1 MLKVSYAHTG
11 FFSQIILDYLEQQE
25 VLKPFYKH
33 SPTIQGIQQAIND
46 RRAYNTDRALIS
58 DVLRLQYSRA
68 ETSEKVLENI
78 ELLKKENTFTIC
90 TAHQPNIFTGHLY
103 FIYKILHAI
112 KLADHLNEELS
123 GNRFVPVYYMGSE
136 DADLKELGHV
146 NIDGIKHEWKTK
158 QKGAVGKM
166 LVDAPLIEIT
176 QKLIAQLAG
185 LKFAGD
191 VQQLLTRFF
200 VKGTTIQE
208 ATFLF
213 VNELFKNY
221 GLIILLADVPELKQ
235 KMQQVFKDDLIENKP
250 SQIVNKTAEQF
261 PAKYKVQ
268 AQPRDINLFYFKD
281 DLRNRFI
288 EKGNFYVDDS
298 LISFSREEI
307 LIELEDHPD
316 RFSPNVI
323 LRGLYQETILP
334 NIIFIG
340 GGGELAYWL
349 ELKALF
355 ENYQVPFPVLLLRN
369 SFLLI
374 NEKAKLLQE
383 KLHFTTLDI
392 FKQETDLLSDWVKRE
407 SKNQVY
413 LSLEKQ
419 QIVNTYNDINKVV
432 KNIDVTLQ
440 QHAEAL
446 QAKALN
452 ALNVLEKKMLKAEKR
467 KFEAEQR
474 QISKLKSLLFPHGQ
488 LQERID
494 NFLPYYAKHG
504 AAFIDALYKNSAVL
518 NDGFT
523 IVELTAST

>member
-1 MLKVSYAHTG
+1 MLKVPYAHTG
-11 FFSQIILDYLEQQE
+11 FFSHIILDYLEQQE

-33 SPTIQGIQQAIND
+33 SLTIQGIQQAIHE
-46 RRAYNTDRALIS
+46 RKAYNTDRALIS
-58 DVLRLQYSRA
+58 EVLKNQYHRA
-68 ETSEKVLENI
+68 ETSAKVLTNI
-78 ELLKKENTFTIC
+78 ELLKRENTFTVC

-103 FIYKILHAI
+103 FIYKILHVI

-123 GNRFVPVYYMGSE
+123 GNHFVPVYYMGSE
-136 DADLKELGHV
+136 DADLEELGHV

-166 LVDAPLIEIT
+166 LIDASLIEII
-176 QKLIAQLAG
+176 KKINAQLSG
-185 LKFAGD
+185 LKYAD
-191 VQQLLTRFF
+191 EVQQLLTKFF
-200 VKGTTIQE
+200 NKGTAIQE

-213 VNELFKNY
+213 VNELFKDY
-221 GLIILLADVPELKQ
+221 GLIVLLADVPELKQ
-235 KMQQVFKDDLIENKP
+235 KMQQVFKDDLLENKP

-288 EKGNFYVDDS
+288 GKIDFYVDDTD
-298 LISFSREEI
+298 IKFSKEEV
-307 LIELEDHPD
+307 LTELADHPEH
-316 RFSPNVI
+316 FSPNVI

-334 NIIFIG
+334 NIVFIG

-349 ELKALF
+349 ELKTLF
-355 ENYQVPFPVLLLRN
+355 ENYQVPFPMLLLRN

-374 NEKAKLLQE
+374 NEKAKALQQ
-383 KLHFTTLDI
+383 KLQFTTPDL
-392 FKQETDLLSDWVKRE
+392 FKPEADLLSDWVKRE
-407 SKNQVY
+407 TRNQVY

-419 QIVNTYNDINKVV
+419 QVTNSYNDIRTVV

-440 QHAEAL
+440 QHVEAL

-452 ALNVLEKKMLKAEKR
+452 ALNVLEKKILKAEKR

-474 QISKLKSLLFPHGQ
+474 QISKLKSMLFPHDQ
-488 LQERID
+488 LQERVE
-494 NFLPYYAKHG
+494 NFLPYYARYG
-504 AAFIDALYKNSAVL
+504 AAFIDTLYNNSAVL
-518 NDGFT
+518 NDGFV
-523 IVELTAST
+523 IVELTESA

>member
-1 MLKVSYAHTG
+1 MLKVPYAHTG
-11 FFSQIILDYLEQQE
+11 FFSHIILDYLEEQE
-25 VLKPFYKH
+25 ALKPFYIH
-33 SPTIQGIQQAIND
+33 SPNLQGIQQAING
-46 RRAYNTDRALIS
+46 RKACNTDRALIS
-58 DVLRLQYSRA
+58 AVLKNQYGRA
-68 ETSEKVLENI
+68 ETSAKVLNNI

-112 KLADHLNEELS
+112 KLADHLNETLS
-123 GNRFVPVYYMGSE
+123 GNHFVPVYYMGSE
-136 DADLKELGHV
+136 DADLEELGHV
-146 NIDGIKHEWKTK
+146 YIDGIKHEWKTK

-166 LVDAPLIEIT
+166 LVDASLIEII
-176 QKLIAQLAG
+176 QKINAQLSG
-185 LKFAGD
+185 LKYADD
-191 VQQLLTRFF
+191 VRQLLIKFF

-213 VNELFKNY
+213 VNELFKDY
-221 GLIILLADVPELKQ
+221 GLLVLLADVPELKQ
-235 KMQQVFKDDLIENKP
+235 KMQQVFKDDLLENKP
-250 SQIVNKTAEQF
+250 SKLVNKTAEQF
-261 PAKYKVQ
+261 PAKYKIQ

-288 EKGNFYVDDS
+288 GKENFYVDGTD
-298 LISFSREEI
+298 IKFSKEEV
-307 LIELEDHPD
+307 LTELTTHPE

-334 NIIFIG
+334 NIAFIG

-349 ELKALF
+349 ELKTLF
-355 ENYQVPFPVLLLRN
+355 EHYQVPFPVLILRN

-374 NEKAKLLQE
+374 NEKAKMLQD
-383 KLHFTTLDI
+383 KLQFSTPDL
-392 FKQETDLLSDWVKRE
+392 FKPEAELLSDWVKRE
-407 SKNQVY
+407 TRNQVY

-419 QIVNTYNDINKVV
+419 QVTDTYNDIKTAV

-440 QHAEAL
+440 QHTEAL
-446 QAKALN
+446 QTKALN

-474 QISKLKSLLFPHGQ
+474 QISKLKSVLFPHGE

-494 NFLPYYAKHG
+494 NFLPYFARYG
-504 AAFIDALYKNSAVL
+504 AAFIDTLYNNSAVF
-518 NDGFT
+518 NDGFV
-523 IVELTAST
+523 IVELTEST